1 MKQLCNIIMKLCDAY
16 CDLPN
21 ASLKEKDRMKR
32 LKQMYQ
38 QKLEGYD
45 DEQREERISQTI

>member
-1 MKQLCNIIMKLCDAY
+1 MKKLCNIIMKLCDAY

-32 LKQMYQ
+32 MKRMYQ

-45 DEQREERISQTI
+45 DESRKKAISKTI